1 MNEEDN
7 VGIRFND
14 SEWHSIVSFNGNLYI
29 DGAFDSGE
37 RIPEE
42 EELALDMF
50 LERIVREVV
59 EKVIGKE
66 VFIVE

>member
-29 DGAFDSGE
+29 DGTFDSGE
-37 RIPEE
+37 RIP
-42 EELALDMF
+42 D
-50 LERIVREVV
+50 LEKIVREVV